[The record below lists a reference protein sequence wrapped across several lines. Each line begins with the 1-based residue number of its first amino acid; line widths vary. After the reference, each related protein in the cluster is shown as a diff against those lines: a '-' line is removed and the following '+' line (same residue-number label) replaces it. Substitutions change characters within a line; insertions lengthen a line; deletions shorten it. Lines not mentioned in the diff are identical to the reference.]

1 MHEPMGRIL
10 PLSGPRRFIID
21 LVHFARQVPSTP
33 VSRVV
38 NVSALMEPRTR
49 HPMRP
54 SWALLFMKAYAL
66 VGLEHPPLRR
76 ALLEF
81 PWPRIYEHPWM
92 NCALAIERAFE
103 GDQGVF
109 VGLFR
114 APEQQSICQLQQALE
129 YYKNQPLDRVGVYRR
144 ALKFSRVP
152 RPIRRL
158 FWWSTLNFSGYK
170 RAKRFGTFG
179 LTSYGALGAE
189 SLHPISPLTT
199 TLTFGPISP
208 SGEVVVKL
216 IYDHRVLD
224 GAFVAR
230 RLHDIDNMM
239 QGAILDE
246 LRNGPF
252 TTADTPTRDV
262 IPTPISLKLHRPTE
276 RGLETEQTSES
287 RARDDRAS
295 PPGHA
300 IQG

>member
-1 MHEPMGRIL
+1 MHEPKGRIL
-10 PLSGPRRFIID
+10 PLTGPRRFIID

-38 NVSALMEPRTR
+38 NVSALMQPRAA
-49 HPMRP
+49 HPSRP

-66 VGLEHPPLRR
+66 VGLDHPPLRR

-92 NCALAIERAFE
+92 NCALAIERTFQ

-114 APEQQSICQLQQALE
+114 APEQQTICQLQQALE
-129 YYKNQPLDRVGVYRR
+129 FYKNQPLDRVGVYRR

-152 RPIRRL
+152 RPIRRA
-158 FWWSTLNFSGYK
+158 FWWATLNVSGFK

-199 TLTFGPISP
+199 TLTFGPISA
-208 SGEVVVKL
+208 SGEVIVKL

-224 GAFVAR
+224 GAYVAR
-230 RLHDIDNMM
+230 RLRDIESKLK
-239 QGAILDE
+239 GEILDE
-246 LRNGPF
+246 LRQGIAEPVAEPQQALSLAKPTTIRLHVPGGPP
-252 TTADTPTRDV
+252 APLSETPTALKRVDDPA
-262 IPTPISLKLHRPTE
+262 IP
-276 RGLETEQTSES
+276 GQ
-287 RARDDRAS
+287 
-295 PPGHA
+295 A
-300 IQG
+300 I

>member
-1 MHEPMGRIL
+1 MHEPKGRIL

-38 NVSALMEPRTR
+38 NVSALMEPREH
-49 HPMRP
+49 HPSRP

-66 VGLEHPPLRR
+66 VGVQHPPLRR

-92 NCALAIERAFE
+92 NCALAIERSFQ
-103 GDQGVF
+103 GDDGVF

-114 APEQQSICQLQQALE
+114 APEQQSICQLQEALRF
-129 YYKNQPLDRVGVYRR
+129 YKNQPLERVGVYRR
-144 ALKFSRVP
+144 ALAFSRVP

-158 FWWSTLNFSGYK
+158 FWWSTLNVSGFK

-199 TLTFGPISP
+199 TLTFGPISA
-208 SGEVVVKL
+208 SGDVVVKL

-224 GAFVAR
+224 GAYVAR
-230 RLHDIDNMM
+230 RLRDIDDAL

-246 LRNGPF
+246 LRHGPF
-252 TTADTPTRDV
+252 PETVQPMPTSSA
-262 IPTPISLKLHRPTE
+262 IPAPISLKLHRPGEIDTPA
-276 RGLETEQTSES
+276 ETRPREDYSS
-287 RARDDRAS
+287 
-295 PPGHA
+295 PGHA
-300 IQG
+300 V

>member
-1 MHEPMGRIL
+1 MHEPKGRIL
-10 PLSGPRRFIID
+10 PLTGPRRFIID

-33 VSRVV
+33 VSRLID
-38 NVSALMEPRTR
+38 VSTLIGARASYPL
-49 HPMRP
+49 RP

-66 VGLEHPPLRR
+66 VGAEHPPLRR

-92 NCALAIERAFE
+92 NCALAIERSFQ
-103 GDQGVF
+103 GDHGVF

-114 APEQQSICQLQQALE
+114 APEQQTIDQLREALE
-129 YYKNQPLDRVGVYRR
+129 FYKNQPLDRVGVYRR

-152 RPIRRL
+152 RPIRRM
-158 FWWSTLNFSGYK
+158 FWWSTLNVSGRK

-208 SGEVVVKL
+208 AGEVTVKL

-224 GAFVAR
+224 GAYVAR
-230 RLHDIDNMM
+230 RLRDIEARLK
-239 QGAILDE
+239 GEILDE
-246 LRNGPF
+246 LQRGV
-252 TTADTPTRDV
+252 ADPTIETKV
-262 IPTPISLKLHRPTE
+262 HPPSIPAAKGLHRPAV
-276 RGLETEQTSES
+276 GGHSE
-287 RARDDRAS
+287 ARPIALRPDDNRSGQAV
-295 PPGHA
+295 
-300 IQG
+300 

>member
-1 MHEPMGRIL
+1 MHEPKGRIL

-33 VSRVV
+33 VSRTVD
-38 NVSALMEPRTR
+38 VSALVGPRAN
-49 HPMRP
+49 HPLRP

-66 VGLEHPPLRR
+66 VGTQHAPLRR
-76 ALLEF
+76 SLLEF

-92 NCALAIERAFE
+92 NCALAIERSFQ
-103 GDQGVF
+103 GDHGVF

-114 APEQQSICQLQQALE
+114 APEHQTICQLQEALE
-129 YYKNQPLDRVGVYRR
+129 FYKNQPLDRVGVYRR

-158 FWWSTLNFSGYK
+158 FWWSTLNFSGPK

-199 TLTFGPISP
+199 TLTFGPISA
-208 SGEVVVKL
+208 SGEVIVKL

-224 GAFVAR
+224 GAYIAR
-230 RLHDIDNMM
+230 RLRDIEAAL
-239 QGAILDE
+239 QGEILSE
-246 LRNGPF
+246 LRDGPF
-252 TTADTPTRDV
+252 VSEPTD
-262 IPTPISLKLHRPTE
+262 PPPFGAPMSLKLHRPSDSE
-276 RGLETEQTSES
+276 PHQGLLQIE
-287 RARDDRAS
+287 DRAT
-295 PPGHA
+295 PGLRS
-300 IQG
+300 